1 MERLDD
7 LLLSQIL
14 IMTSL
19 TDIFPVLKKKN
30 VEFATLIIN
39 RTVMKNEIFLVVSE
53 LIMLYGVLKIKSG

>member
-1 MERLDD
+1 LERLDN

-30 VEFATLIIN
+30 VEFATFIIN

>member
-1 MERLDD
+1 
-7 LLLSQIL
+7 
-14 IMTSL
+14 MTSL

>member
-1 MERLDD
+1 LERLDN

-14 IMTSL
+14 IMFSL
-19 TDIFPVLKKKN
+19 THIFPVLKKN
-30 VEFATLIIN
+30 YVEFAALIIN